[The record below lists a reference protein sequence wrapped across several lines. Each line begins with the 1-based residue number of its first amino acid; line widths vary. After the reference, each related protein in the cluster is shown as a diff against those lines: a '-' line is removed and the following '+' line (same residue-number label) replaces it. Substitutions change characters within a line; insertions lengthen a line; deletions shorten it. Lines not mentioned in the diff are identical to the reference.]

1 MKKEYVFF
9 LVLVLA
15 AAIVTGST
23 IGIVNNL
30 DIILGHNHNADNVL
44 ASSDN
49 LPIEKRVAQNN
60 NSDDVSNISRSAAS
74 RNSNIATPDA
84 TELMLVS
91 QQEQEQ
97 IVDMLKYLGMPE
109 GADYS
114 EFIRQFQQTHSLKP
128 TGNLDSIT
136 LDTVI
141 RQVTINKV
149 SEAVQE

>member
-1 MKKEYVFF
+1 MKKEHFFF

-30 DIILGHNHNADNVL
+30 DIILEPNHNVL

-49 LPIEKRVAQNN
+49 LQVEKRVAQNS
-60 NSDDVSNISRSAAS
+60 NSDDVSNISRSTAS
-74 RNSNIATPDA
+74 RNSNIEKTDS

-97 IVDMLKYLGMPE
+97 IVDMLKYLGMTE
-109 GADYS
+109 SADYS
-114 EFIRQFQQTHSLKP
+114 EFIRQFQQTHSLNP
-128 TGNLDSIT
+128 TGNLDSLT

-149 SEAVQE
+149 SDAVKE